1 MEKIVQNNI
10 QNDTH
15 QDEVFLREVFSIIWD
30 GKFKIIALTSI
41 FAVASVFY
49 ALSIPNQYKATA
61 LLAPAQSSVGG
72 ISSASSQMGGLA
84 ALAGISVGGGNT
96 SEAEIAQ
103 RIMQSWSFIEDF
115 INNNDL
121 SAQVFAVNGW
131 NKDLDELQIDDGL
144 YDVVNKQWVLEDD
157 NGQVGPPN
165 SWDMFKKFSKRLEVS
180 EIKKSNLLSVSIEFY
195 SPFIA
200 KKWVDMYVAAINLHM
215 QNRQVIKT
223 TKNID
228 YLEAQIQKT
237 SIAEMRKV
245 FYSIMEEQTKN
256 KMLAEATPEYAFVV
270 VSPTM
275 VPEEKSQPARAS
287 ICILITLLGGMVSC
301 LLILVLHRFRNK

>member
-10 QNDTH
+10 QNDTR
-15 QDEVFLREVFSIIWD
+15 QDEIFLREVFSVIWD

-72 ISSASSQMGGLA
+72 ISSASSQVGGLA

-115 INNNDL
+115 INDNDL
-121 SAQVFAVNGW
+121 SAQVFAANGW
-131 NKDLDELQIDDGL
+131 NKDLDELQIDEGL
-144 YDVVNKQWVLEDD
+144 YDVANEQWVLEDD

-180 EIKKSNLLSVSIEFY
+180 EIKKSNLLSVSIEYY
-195 SPFIA
+195 SPYIA

-215 QNRQVIKT
+215 QNRQVTKT

>member
-1 MEKIVQNNI
+1 
-10 QNDTH
+10 
-15 QDEVFLREVFSIIWD
+15 
-30 GKFKIIALTSI
+30 
-41 FAVASVFY
+41 
-49 ALSIPNQYKATA
+49 
-61 LLAPAQSSVGG
+61 
-72 ISSASSQMGGLA
+72 MGGLA

-115 INNNDL
+115 INSNNL
-121 SAQVFAVNGW
+121 TVQVFAAKGW
-131 NKDLDELQIDDGL
+131 DKNLDELIIDDEMF
-144 YDVVNKQWVLEDD
+144 NFANNQWLLEDER
-157 NGQVGPPN
+157 GQLGPPN
-165 SWDMFKKFSKRLEVS
+165 SWDVYKKFSKRLEVS
-180 EIKKSNLLSVSIEFY
+180 EIRKSNLLSVSIEHY
-195 SPFIA
+195 SPYIA

-275 VPEEKSQPARAS
+275 IPEEKSQPARAS
-287 ICILITLLGGMVSC
+287 LCILITSLGAMFSC
-301 LLILVLHRFRNK
+301 LLILVIHRLRNK

>member
-301 LLILVLHRFRNK
+301 LLVLVLHRFRNK